1 MGMGKWNGRSHPLD
15 AASATAEGG
24 ITMWQTNIPHY
35 SEKAML
41 ELLKKAPMEKLA
53 EFLLLPRK
61 DKTNGRFDRRKEG
74 K

>member
-1 MGMGKWNGRSHPLD
+1 
-15 AASATAEGG
+15 
-24 ITMWQTNIPHY
+24 MWQTNIPHY